1 MKPLSNLKKYLLI
14 LDAKYYNIV
23 FRNNTVEYNPGIAD
37 ISKQYLYKL
46 ALDKYIKENTINK
59 IENIFL
65 FPTSDK
71 DNLMGYVSLD
81 FIKSYS
87 KSEKNIK
94 SDNDDNEEKI
104 KLVKLNVENL
114 IELYCKKE
122 YININQIFEIL
133 CT

>member
-1 MKPLSNLKKYLLI
+1 
-14 LDAKYYNIV
+14 
-23 FRNNTVEYNPGIAD
+23 
-37 ISKQYLYKL
+37 
-46 ALDKYIKENTINK
+46 
-59 IENIFL
+59 
-65 FPTSDK
+65 
-71 DNLMGYVSLD
+71 MGYVSLD